1 MSKMTV
7 DQILSVLDFLIEDEI
22 ELFGLDATVLKLLDS
37 GVTPEELIDVFKFS
51 QEDIDRIIDEN
62 EEG

>member
-1 MSKMTV
+1 MTV

-51 QEDIDRIIDEN
+51 KEDVDRIIDED